1 MVASNVTFF
10 HPSIQAL
17 IKSFIPVNDL
27 KKNVSFEDIVE
38 KQRRIHYAIYNI
50 SCLVP
55 TGQLE
60 IVNILE
66 QQFPHKRFNENTQKQ
81 YVYNAIKICE
91 YLPQLQE
98 RILDLILSKC
108 LEIDVEIVIEDSGEV
123 KIVEEYNGDNIGDE
137 MFQFDDNIIPNNTLI
152 SYNNRS
158 STNII
163 EDIHKIPDNVAE
175 MADKLDSMLILV
187 VDFIQSQVS
196 SFDSSNSDKQQR
208 LFQQLLTIFENRIL
222 STHKSKFVQYILF
235 YLAARVTRFGEAYVK
250 WLLHLFLD
258 INQPHIKR
266 QSAIMYIASYI
277 SRANFLSIVLIK
289 EILTQLVIWA
299 YEYVEDNVRTDIDN
313 SGGMKLSPKS
323 PKNSSIIH
331 TDEFGRPAPIGS
343 YIDRHE
349 TFYCCTQAICYI
361 LCFHGSEMAK
371 LQRMDNQLKTAWE
384 NIILS
389 KLYPLRYCLQSVRN
403 EFIRLALSAELLS
416 TEQINTLPSDIYQA
430 NELSVDKN
438 VTFHS
443 TGVLLSKRNKNSSVK
458 MGRGSN
464 PLDTFFP
471 FDPCLLK
478 NLHGYIEKSYRLW
491 YGIPGV
497 DLVQDDTEIDI
508 DVDISDIPGAQDND
522 DDTILSSSM
531 ASSVISSMAHTYGTD
546 NGIAM
551 SISNTDVML
560 GENSIRAVAVAG
572 GPASISGSENDG
584 EMTGNY
590 AWDNNAQG
598 SFPLQSLQLPSRRPR
613 QYSIGSAGSF

>member
-1 MVASNVTFF
+1 MVASNTTFF
-10 HPSIQAL
+10 HPSMKAL
-17 IKSFIPVNDL
+17 IKSFIPGNDT
-27 KKNVSFEDIVE
+27 KKVFSCDDIIE
-38 KQRRIHYAIYNI
+38 KQRRIHYAIYSI

-81 YVYNAIKICE
+81 YVFNALKICE

-98 RILDLILSKC
+98 RILDLIVSKC
-108 LEIDVEIVIEDSGEV
+108 LEIDVEIVIEDTGEV
-123 KIVEEYNGDNIGDE
+123 KIVEEYNGDNIAEE
-137 MFQFDDNIIPNNTLI
+137 MFQFDDNSIPNGATT
-152 SYNNRS
+152 SYSRPSNQV
-158 STNII
+158 I
-163 EDIHKIPDNVAE
+163 EDIYRIPDNVVE
-175 MADKLDSMLILV
+175 MAEKLDNMLVLV
-187 VDFIQSQVS
+187 VDYIQTQVS
-196 SFDSSNSDKQQR
+196 SGNAGNSDRNYR

-222 STHKSKFVQYILF
+222 STHKSKFVQYLLF
-235 YLAARVTRFGEAYVK
+235 YTASRVTRFGEAYLK

-258 INQPHIKR
+258 VSQPHLKR

-277 SRANFLSIVLIK
+277 SRANFLSIVLTK
-289 EILTQLVIWA
+289 DILTQLVTWA
-299 YEYVEDNVRTDIDN
+299 CKYVDEINGNLQTSID
-313 SGGMKLSPKS
+313 SPKS
-323 PKNSSIIH
+323 PKTNAVH
-331 TDEFGRPAPIGS
+331 LDEFGRPAPIGNF
-343 YIDRHE
+343 IDYHE

-371 LQRMDNQLKTAWE
+371 LQRMDNHLKAKWE
-384 NIILS
+384 SIILS
-389 KLYPLRYCLQSVRN
+389 KLYPLRYCLQSVRV
-403 EFIRLALSAELLS
+403 EFIRLALSTELLS
-416 TEQINTLPSDIYQA
+416 VDQINTLPSDIYQA
-430 NELSVDKN
+430 DE
-438 VTFHS
+438 S
-443 TGVLLSKRNKNSSVK
+443 TNDRNIAVHTKGTIFSKRNKNVK

-491 YGIPGV
+491 CGIPGV

-522 DDTILSSSM
+522 EDTILSSSM
-531 ASSVISSMAHTYGTD
+531 ASSVVSSMAHTYGTD
-546 NGIAM
+546 NGMAM
-551 SISNTDVML
+551 SISNADVML

-584 EMTGNY
+584 DLVGNY
-590 AWDNNAQG
+590 VWDNTAQG
-598 SFPLQSLQLPSRRPR
+598 NFPLQSLQLPVRRPR